1 MPKSLLSQISHP
13 DRADRHGRIGRTP
26 ANLTPEAIRQV
37 LDWGADGDLEA
48 QDELFNLMEDTWDRL
63 RTNLNKAKNAVLKL
77 EPTLQPAGSDETSS
91 ELAAFAEEHLLD
103 FEPPLHLGYN
113 NFSQTVYDILD
124 SIGRGITV
132 LEIIWQHEGGVF
144 SPLGT
149 LKLPADL
156 YGFRTISS
164 HKRTTDLNH
173 LVLYPEGKRSSPVEF
188 TDHPH
193 KFIISVYKTKSGAL
207 GANAL
212 LRCLAQ
218 EWYKR
223 MIAAEWLLE
232 KAEIFGTPLRWAS
245 YEEGTSQE
253 DLLRVESMLQNM
265 GNASWGLFPRSVDL
279 DIQSGLVS
287 GVTGAAEPAEQL
299 IDAANKACDLLLLG
313 QSLTGAEGGEGGS
326 YALGQVQRQVE
337 LDLYQTYASFTR
349 RVVEKQLLRPLL
361 ALNWPKTPR
370 AHYPRLVLDI
380 PRPDIAAAKARVDR
394 ILFREL
400 GLPVARDYLYRRHG
414 IPEPGPDDDVSDF
427 YSLYRSGK
435 PSAGPTTR
443 EPKISAHSPSPTV
456 HPDRPPTPS
465 PDTPF

>member
-1 MPKSLLSQISHP
+1 MSLLSQISHP
-13 DRADRHGRIGRTP
+13 DRADRYGRIARTP
-26 ANLTPEAIRQV
+26 ANLTPESIRQI
-37 LDWGADGDLEA
+37 LDLGADGDLEA

-63 RTNLNKAKNAVLKL
+63 RTNLNKAKNSILKL
-77 EPTLQPAGSDETSS
+77 EPTLQPAGSDEASS
-91 ELAAFAEEHLLD
+91 ELAAFAQEHLLD

-132 LEIIWQHEGGVF
+132 LEIIWQYEDRTF

-156 YGFRTISS
+156 YGFRTLSTQ
-164 HKRTTDLNH
+164 KRTTDLNH
-173 LVLYPEGKRSSPVEF
+173 LVLFPEGKRSPAVEF

-193 KFIISVYKTKSGAL
+193 KFILSVYKTKSGAL

-223 MIAAEWLLE
+223 MIAAEWMLE
-232 KAEIFGTPLRWAS
+232 KAEIFGSPLRWAT

-253 DLLRVESMLQNM
+253 DLLRVETMLQNM
-265 GNASWGLFPRSVDL
+265 GNASWGLFPKSVDL

-287 GVTGAAEPAEQL
+287 GVTGAAEPAERL
-299 IDAANKACDLLLLG
+299 IAAANKACDLLLLG
-313 QSLTGAEGGEGGS
+313 QSLTGAEGSQGGS

-349 RVVEKQLLRPLL
+349 RVVERQLLRPLI
-361 ALNWPKTPR
+361 ALNFPKAPR
-370 AHYPRLVLDI
+370 SQYPRLELDI
-380 PRPDIAAAKARVDR
+380 PRPDVAEAKARVDQV
-394 ILFREL
+394 LFQEM
-400 GLPVARDYLYRRHG
+400 GLPVAREYLYQRHV
-414 IPEPGPDDDVSDF
+414 IPEPGPDDELFDVLSK
-427 YSLYRSGK
+427 YLSERRKHAEAERGGEVEPEP
-435 PSAGPTTR
+435 PSPSSPPTN
-443 EPKISAHSPSPTV
+443 ASPSPDN
-456 HPDRPPTPS
+456 PL
-465 PDTPF
+465 